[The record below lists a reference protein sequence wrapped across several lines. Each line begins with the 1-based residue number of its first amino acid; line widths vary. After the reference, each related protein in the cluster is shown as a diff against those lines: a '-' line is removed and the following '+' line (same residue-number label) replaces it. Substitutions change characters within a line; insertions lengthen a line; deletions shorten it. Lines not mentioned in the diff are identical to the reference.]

1 MLHFRNNKRPFSHDR
16 FKSKMSFNFRNK
28 DAATETYLSCLGER
42 LLDIQVT
49 LNRFNNVAED

>member
-1 MLHFRNNKRPFSHDR
+1 
-16 FKSKMSFNFRNK
+16 MSFNFRNK

-42 LLDIQVT
+42 LLDIQIT